1 MNKEYTFTFDKN
13 TSNNSFFGA
22 FGTKTT
28 NYSKIL
34 DDLIASDIMKKNNY
48 LKNYYSTPANDT
60 ISCALG
66 EIFKK
71 PAGIIIDSI
80 ALKDNNKFIKAAN
93 FLANYKKKNILFPN
107 IIFGKTYKLNDG
119 TPIIFYDDEIMIGL
133 DLYSYDDFKDI
144 TFLNLLPKKTKSA
157 IINITTI
164 INITL

>member
-1 MNKEYTFTFDKN
+1 MKKTIYTFNNN
-13 TSNNSFFGA
+13 TSNNSFLS
-22 FGTKTT
+22 TTTT

-34 DDLIASDIMKKNNY
+34 DDLIASDIIKKNNY
-48 LKNYYSTPANDT
+48 LKNYYSTPSNDT
-60 ISCALG
+60 ISCALK

-71 PAGIIIDSI
+71 PADIIIDSI

-93 FLANYKKKNILFPN
+93 FLANYKKKSNLPSN
-107 IIFGKTYKLNDG
+107 IIFGKTYELSDG
-119 TPIIFYDDEIMIGL
+119 TPIIFYDDEIMIGF

>member
-1 MNKEYTFTFDKN
+1 MNKEYTFTFNKN
-13 TSNNSFFGA
+13 TRNNSFFGTSGA
-22 FGTKTT
+22 T

-34 DDLIASDIMKKNNY
+34 DNLIASDIMNKNSY
-48 LKNYYSTPANDT
+48 LKNYYSTSANDT

-93 FLANYKKKNILFPN
+93 FLANYKKKNTLFSN